1 MREKFRRFMTG
12 RYGVDDLGRFTLY
25 FSLSL
30 LILSFFIRY
39 RILYILAVALLAIC
53 YLRMFSRNISRRY
66 EENQKFLAWK
76 TKVTGRFFTARKRH
90 ADKEHR
96 YFRCP
101 SCRQTVRVPRGKGK
115 ISISCP
121 KCGAQFIKRT

>member
-25 FSLSL
+25 FSLGL

-66 EENQKFLAWK
+66 EGKSEVSGLENKSD
-76 TKVTGRFFTARKRH
+76 GPFFYCQET
-90 ADKEHR
+90 
-96 YFRCP
+96 P
-101 SCRQTVRVPRGKGK
+101 
-115 ISISCP
+115 
-121 KCGAQFIKRT
+121 CG

>member
-25 FSLSL
+25 LSLGL

-66 EENQKFLAWK
+66 EENQKFLA
-76 TKVTGRFFTARKRH
+76 
-90 ADKEHR
+90 
-96 YFRCP
+96 
-101 SCRQTVRVPRGKGK
+101 
-115 ISISCP
+115 
-121 KCGAQFIKRT
+121 